1 MGNPG
6 GIVEKDNLND
16 AAGVGPLM
24 TLTVDGI
31 EYKVSRIK
39 LGHLAEVQQYA
50 LDAYRKEAMATL
62 AAAKEILAPEEMTT
76 LVREVMAD
84 QGNWMSMLMSPTGL
98 QYLVYLLVHHN
109 HEDVDEAAARKL
121 FPIELLDT
129 LVDRLREVLGIT
141 TGSPSEGSDSPPEEV
156 QDIVPKV

>member
-1 MGNPG
+1 MENPG
-6 GIVEKDNLND
+6 GIVEKDNLAD

-24 TLTVDGI
+24 TLESDGV
-31 EYKVSRIK
+31 EYQVSRIL

-50 LDAYRKEAMATL
+50 LGAYRKEAMATL

-84 QGNWMSMLMSPTGL
+84 QGNWMSMLLSPTGM

-109 HEDVDEAAARKL
+109 HEEVDEAMAKKL
-121 FPIELLDT
+121 FPIELVDT

-141 TGSPSEGSDSPPEEV
+141 TGQPSEGSDNPPAQV
-156 QDIVPKV
+156 QDIVTEV